1 MTNDAAQGAIMEGK
15 EIEFLLHFINNGLKV
30 LSVRL
35 AMFFTL
41 LMTFALFMLVMWS
54 PDYWRLGG
62 AISFAV
68 LVFLPVVRQDSQ
80 ARKDS
85 AVTKGE

>member
-1 MTNDAAQGAIMEGK
+1 MEGK

-30 LSVRL
+30 LSMRL
-35 AMFFTL
+35 AMFVTL

-62 AISFAV
+62 AIAFAL

-80 ARKDS
+80 ARKEGGIP
-85 AVTKGE
+85 KGE